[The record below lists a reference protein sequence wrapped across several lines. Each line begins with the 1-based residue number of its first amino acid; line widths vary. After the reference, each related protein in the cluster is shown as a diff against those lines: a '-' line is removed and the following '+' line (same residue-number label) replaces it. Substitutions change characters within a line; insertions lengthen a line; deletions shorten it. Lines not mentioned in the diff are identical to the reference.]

1 MKTLKMI
8 ITIAVAACIATFQL
22 SSAQGLGNE
31 EYSFQ
36 LKSASKA
43 SLYSFLATAVPVTVG
58 TLSAFDKDLGTDEL
72 ILISS
77 GLIVGPS
84 VGYIYAG
91 MNEHGTKGIVYRSVF
106 GAGAVLL
113 GNSMG
118 LEIAIFG
125 GEADDEGWPLAIF
138 GTAFLIGHAVI
149 DLARVNSLVNKHNYE
164 KYLYNETSVFLYPK
178 YFADSGAGGL
188 ELNIRF

>member
-1 MKTLKMI
+1 MKRIKTIILVLI
-8 ITIAVAACIATFQL
+8 VATITIAQHT
-22 SSAQGLGNE
+22 SAQGLKNE
-31 EYSFQ
+31 ELSFQ
-36 LKSASKA
+36 PKSASKA

-118 LEIAIFG
+118 LEIAVFG
-125 GEADDEGWPLAIF
+125 GDADDEGWPLAIF

-164 KYLYNETSVFLYPK
+164 KYLYNETSVTLYPK

-188 ELNIRF
+188 ELNITF